1 TAPDEALRQL
11 MADSAFLRALHQ
23 SKTRI
28 QAGFLALD
36 PRNGEIRAWVGSR
49 DYTQDAFDHVQQA
62 RRQPGSTFKPFV
74 YGAAFDE
81 GKTPDDTLV
90 DQPVEIE
97 LAGGEIWRPS
107 DEGRPTGRAMT
118 LRDGLVYSRNTIT
131 AQLMQEVGPARVA
144 RLARNMGVRDSQL
157 DVVPSLALGTSPVT
171 LKEMVA
177 AYGTIANAGDY
188 IAPTM
193 VTRIEDRQGNVLQV
207 FRPARAEHAL
217 PAAATQ
223 TLLDVMRDVI
233 DRGTGAGIR
242 SRFGI
247 RADVAGKTGTT
258 QDNADGW
265 FILMHPE
272 LVAGAWVGFN
282 DSRITLRSDYWG
294 QGAHSA
300 LPMVGDFYQRALRA
314 RIIDGRARF
323 AEHEET
329 HLFASLGT
337 QLRGWFSQLFTRD
350 KASETPAPRPAPRR
364 PVLPAQEAEN
374 APPAGAAS
382 AAVADADHDESS
394 LALDRGETVMAVP
407 PGFATDAAAA
417 RAGDAPPASAAP
429 VSPAASGSAAYPGVP
444 IPPAVPAPAAPPA
457 YAPPTNAPAPASGAL
472 PNAAP
477 G

>member
-1 TAPDEALRQL
+1 
-11 MADSAFLRALHQ
+11 
-23 SKTRI
+23 
-28 QAGFLALD
+28 
-36 PRNGEIRAWVGSR
+36 
-49 DYTQDAFDHVQQA
+49 
-62 RRQPGSTFKPFV
+62 
-74 YGAAFDE
+74 
-81 GKTPDDTLV
+81 
-90 DQPVEIE
+90 
-97 LAGGEIWRPS
+97 
-107 DEGRPTGRAMT
+107 
-118 LRDGLVYSRNTIT
+118 
-131 AQLMQEVGPARVA
+131 
-144 RLARNMGVRDSQL
+144 MGVRDSQL
-157 DVVPSLALGTSPVT
+157 DLVPSLALGTSPVT

-207 FRPARAEHAL
+207 FRPARAERAL
-217 PAAATQ
+217 PAATAQ

-233 DRGTGAGIR
+233 DRGTGASIR

-314 RIIDGRARF
+314 RVIDGRARF

-329 HLFASLGT
+329 GLLAALGT

-364 PVLPAQEAEN
+364 PALQAQEAEI

-382 AAVADADHDESS
+382 AAATESGHDASS
-394 LALDRGETVMAVP
+394 LALDRGETVIAVP
-407 PGFATDAAAA
+407 QGFAAD
-417 RAGDAPPASAAP
+417 ASAASGVDAPAASAGP
-429 VSPAASGSAAYPGVP
+429 VSPGASGPPAYPGISPVP
-444 IPPAVPAPAAPPA
+444 TAPATPAVPAPGAS
-457 YAPPTNAPAPASGAL
+457 PTNAPAPASGGL